1 MLDTIY
7 MKTAQVI
14 LIILVLLCLP
24 LDVSAANTDIANNV
38 WTYPSRSVDE
48 IVSWFK
54 KETSPTPVVQQVL
67 GVKDL
72 SNAPVLQE
80 FIETPDLGVKLD
92 STGSSLEKLY
102 LDYQLILSETVL
114 MGLNWDNLTV
124 SDITQTIDKQIA
136 TLNSTTQS
144 LESLSRSWGWSQTD
158 TINTS
163 VNSIKTG
170 LATIRTITT
179 TSGVATVAYDQLKL
193 TVKELEAVTLLI
205 GDKTDVSTG
214 SLYSKYNGV
223 VAGVGKWN
231 DLLAQLDTVLVSSDL
246 SGLPKIEA
254 QIVALNQ
261 IPKIASLLSKDQK
274 SRALELASIIN
285 ANKSLLA
292 QDRGQTVVTTWLESN
307 SLRNAA
313 FKSLVVNPSVLARQ
327 EVLVKYYLPAE
338 LQETDII
345 SQDPNL
351 EIILDKEKGQL
362 LVEGKIVMAAND
374 RRIVT
379 VETKDV
385 WTFDITSLDGVNS
398 QTVSLLDAMSG
409 SANFVQAVSL
419 KGKIIAS
426 IKKIQSLHQ
435 TSGAPEQRIKAYRQI
450 TLIAQDMNNNL
461 VQLEQ
466 LTKTEANP
474 SIRDLDSWKN
484 IATIVAGAAFV
495 VVGLGMIQNKG
506 MSFKTSRKVKV
517 KANNIN
523 VFTSGIA
530 TSDL

>member
-1 MLDTIY
+1 

-14 LIILVLLCLP
+14 FIILVLLYFP
-24 LDVSAANTDIANNV
+24 VTVSAANTDIANNV

-54 KETSPTPVVQQVL
+54 KETTPTPSVQQVL

-72 SNAPVLQE
+72 TNAPVIQE

-124 SDITQTIDKQIA
+124 SDITQTVDKQIA
-136 TLNSTTQS
+136 TLNSTTQT
-144 LESLSRSWGWSQTD
+144 LDALGRSWGWSQTD
-158 TINTS
+158 SINTS
-163 VNSIKTG
+163 INSIKTG
-170 LATIRTITT
+170 LGTVRTITT
-179 TSGVATVAYDQLKL
+179 SSGVTPIAYDQLKAA
-193 TVKELEAVTLLI
+193 VKELEAVTVLI
-205 GDKTDVSTG
+205 GDKSDTGTG
-214 SLYSKYNGV
+214 SLYAKYSGV

-231 DLLAQLDTVLVSSDL
+231 DLLAQLDNELVASS
-246 SGLPKIEA
+246 SAGLPKIES
-254 QIVALNQ
+254 QVLALNQ
-261 IPKIASLLSKDQK
+261 IPKIASLLSKERI
-274 SRALELASIIN
+274 SRALELAAVIN

-292 QDRGQTVVTTWLESN
+292 QDRGQTVVTTWLE
-307 SLRNAA
+307 NAQSGNTV
-313 FKSLVVNPSVLARQ
+313 FKSLVVNPSILARQ

-338 LQETDII
+338 LQESDIVYH
-345 SQDPNL
+345 DPSL
-351 EIILDKEKGQL
+351 EITMDKEKGRL
-362 LVEGKIVMAAND
+362 LAEGKIVMAAND

-379 VETKDV
+379 VETRDV
-385 WTFDITSLDGVNS
+385 WNFDSSSLDATNAQIVA
-398 QTVSLLDAMSG
+398 LLDAMSG

-419 KGKIIAS
+419 KGKIVAN
-426 IKKIQSLHQ
+426 IKKIQLLQ
-435 TSGAPEQRIKAYRQI
+435 QNQGGPEQKIKTYRQI
-450 TLIAQDMNNNL
+450 VLIAQDMNSNL
-461 VQLEQ
+461 SQLEK
-466 LTKTEANP
+466 LTKMQSNP
-474 SIRDLDSWKN
+474 TVDLDAWKN
-484 IATIVAGAAFV
+484 IATIVAGVAFV

-506 MSFKTSRKVKV
+506 MSFKYSHKAKV